1 MQESVPAVGQVAP
14 DFTLPATMGDTVT
27 LSQYRGHKNVVL
39 AFYALDW
46 TGG

>member
-1 MQESVPAVGQVAP
+1 MQESVPAVGQEAP
-14 DFTLPATMGDTVT
+14 DFTLPATTGEAVT
-27 LSQYRGHKNVVL
+27 LSQYRDHKNVVL